1 MEMRR
6 ISPEDGGAVSEYV
19 PIGRAGELQDGEMK
33 KVEVDGRE
41 LLLARVGDSYYA
53 IDDRCP
59 HMGGDLS
66 EGSLDG
72 GIVTCPKHGS
82 QFDVRNGAL
91 VRWTDW
97 SGIKLS
103 LGKLLRSPRGTTS
116 YEVRRDGDALSV
128 ESSPGHE
135 ERKAA

>member
-1 MEMRR
+1 MSDFVAIARVG
-6 ISPEDGGAVSEYV
+6 D
-19 PIGRAGELQDGEMK
+19 LQDGEMK

-41 LLLARVGDSYYA
+41 LLLARVAGSYYA

-66 EGSLDG
+66 KGSLEGSV
-72 GIVTCPKHGS
+72 VTCPKHGS
-82 QFDVRNGAL
+82 RFDVRSGQL

-97 SGIKLS
+97 SGVKLT

-116 YEVRRDGDALSV
+116 YEVRRDGDSISV
-128 ESSPGHE
+128 DLASRPE

>member
-1 MEMRR
+1 
-6 ISPEDGGAVSEYV
+6 VSDYV
-19 PIGRAGELQDGEMK
+19 SIAQAGELQDGEMK

-41 LLLARVGDSYYA
+41 LLLARVSGSYYA

-66 EGSLDG
+66 QGELHGSV
-72 GIVTCPKHGS
+72 VTCPKHGS
-82 QFDVRNGAL
+82 RFDVRDGRL
-91 VRWTDW
+91 VQWTDW
-97 SGIKLS
+97 HGVKLT
-103 LGKLLRSPRGTTS
+103 LGKLFKSPRGTTS

-128 ESSPGHE
+128 DLASRHE

>member
-1 MEMRR
+1 M
-6 ISPEDGGAVSEYV
+6 SEYV
-19 PIGRAGELQDGEMK
+19 PIAHAGELQDGEMK

-41 LLLARVGDSYYA
+41 LLLARVGGSYYA

-66 EGSLDG
+66 KGSLEGSV
-72 GIVTCPKHGS
+72 VTCPKHGS
-82 QFDVRNGAL
+82 RFDVRDGRL

-97 SGIKLS
+97 SGVKLAV
-103 LGKLLRSPRGTTS
+103 GKLFKAPRSTTS
-116 YEVRRDGDALSV
+116 YQVRSDGDTISVDLSPV
-128 ESSPGHE
+128 HE